1 METFVF
7 VLSIMIWFLC
17 PVIIGLIL
25 LQGAAGDISSAFGGG
40 GQLDSTLGVGAH
52 RKMSKVTGFLA
63 GIFFVMILIL
73 AYQGRGSLRDAKIK
87 PTQPAVPAPVAKPTA
102 EQPAKPEIVAPA
114 PAKPEAAAPAPA
126 KAEPVV
132 PAPAQPEAK
141 APAQPEAAVP
151 ASAQPE
157 VKAPAADPA
166 PVAASVVPAPLPPA
180 PVVPAQPAPEA
191 KP

>member
-1 METFVF
+1 METVVF

-63 GIFFVMILIL
+63 GVFFIMILVL
-73 AYQGRGSLRDAKIK
+73 AYQHRGSLRNAPVK
-87 PTQPAVPAPVAKPTA
+87 PAQPAVN
-102 EQPAKPEIVAPA
+102 QPAAPA
-114 PAKPEAAAPAPA
+114 PAKPE
-126 KAEPVV
+126 V
-132 PAPAQPEAK
+132 K

-151 ASAQPE
+151 APAKPE
-157 VKAPAADPA
+157 VKAAAEPE
-166 PVAASVVPAPLPPA
+166 AAVPAPAKPEVKAEEPAPAAA
-180 PVVPAQPAPEA
+180 PVVPPAPALPPQPAPAA

>member
-1 METFVF
+1 METVVF

-63 GIFFVMILIL
+63 GVFFIMILVL
-73 AYQGRGSLRDAKIK
+73 AYQHRGSLRNAPVK
-87 PTQPAVPAPVAKPTA
+87 PAQPAVN
-102 EQPAKPEIVAPA
+102 QPAAPA
-114 PAKPEAAAPAPA
+114 PAKPE
-126 KAEPVV
+126 V
-132 PAPAQPEAK
+132 K

-151 ASAQPE
+151 APAKPE
-157 VKAPAADPA
+157 VKAEEPAPAA
-166 PVAASVVPAPLPPA
+166 A
-180 PVVPAQPAPEA
+180 PVVPPAPALPPQPAPAA